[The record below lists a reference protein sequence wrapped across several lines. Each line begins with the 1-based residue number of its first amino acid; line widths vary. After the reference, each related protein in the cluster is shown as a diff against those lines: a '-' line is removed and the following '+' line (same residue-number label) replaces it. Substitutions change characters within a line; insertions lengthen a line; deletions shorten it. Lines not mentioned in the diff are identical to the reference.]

1 MPQIF
6 CALKCLFEDD
16 DDDDHKLVRFN
27 REKVASEAV
36 TQEKLI

>member
-16 DDDDHKLVRFN
+16 DEDHKLVRFN